1 MRRRRAVAQRARR
14 ATLQPLDLFVRSS
27 RVLELRRRHD
37 ARRAS
42 RDDDAAVIHRAR
54 LRDAMALAARRADAR
69 ASVGA
74 RRTTRARRRRATRAR
89 AAPDDDRDAAVK
101 MKIRAATRACALA
114 TLALAHADVAGA
126 ASFAV
131 GGGDGFAGAPS
142 FAEEDYA
149 YQTPD
154 LAVDL
159 ASPLVAYRLVT
170 TALRQEVPL
179 WLDAIIVSAALG
191 ALWVVVTG
199 NHSLDSVLQ

>member
-1 MRRRRAVAQRARR
+1 MTR
-14 ATLQPLDLFVRSS
+14 
-27 RVLELRRRHD
+27 
-37 ARRAS
+37 RRAS
-42 RDDDAAVIHRAR
+42 RDGDAGARASSR
-54 LRDAMALAARRADAR
+54 LRDAMARVARVADAR

-74 RRTTRARRRRATRAR
+74 SRTTRARRRRATRRR
-89 AAPDDDRDAAVK
+89 ATPESDADAAMT

-114 TLALAHADVAGA
+114 TLALAHADVARA

-149 YQTPD
+149 YQTAD

-179 WLDAIIVSAALG
+179 WLDAIIASAALG

-199 NHSLDSVLQ
+199 NHALDSVLQ

>member
-1 MRRRRAVAQRARR
+1 MARVA
-14 ATLQPLDLFVRSS
+14 
-27 RVLELRRRHD
+27 RV
-37 ARRAS
+37 
-42 RDDDAAVIHRAR
+42 
-54 LRDAMALAARRADAR
+54 ADAR

-74 RRTTRARRRRATRAR
+74 SRTTRARRRRATRRR
-89 AAPDDDRDAAVK
+89 ATPESDADAAMT

-114 TLALAHADVAGA
+114 TLALAHADVARA

-149 YQTPD
+149 YQTAD

-179 WLDAIIVSAALG
+179 WLDAIIASAALG

-199 NHSLDSVLQ
+199 NHALDSVLQ

>member
-1 MRRRRAVAQRARR
+1 M
-14 ATLQPLDLFVRSS
+14 
-27 RVLELRRRHD
+27 
-37 ARRAS
+37 
-42 RDDDAAVIHRAR
+42 
-54 LRDAMALAARRADAR
+54 
-69 ASVGA
+69 
-74 RRTTRARRRRATRAR
+74 
-89 AAPDDDRDAAVK
+89 K
-101 MKIRAATRACALA
+101 MKIRAVTRACALA